1 VTTLVVGATG
11 LLGREICSRL
21 RDQGLLS
28 RAMVRERSRLEP
40 WLAERGVECVPG
52 DLKAPAS
59 LRDACQGASTVIT
72 TANSMMSRRRGDN
85 LKTVDR
91 DGNLALLDAA
101 CESGAQRFV
110 YVSVS
115 PNGPPTCAFI
125 RYKRQVEEAVRRSG
139 LKWTILQPSAFMET
153 SFTMRPFFDTRKGI
167 VMTFGSGEAPS
178 SYVSL
183 EDVAQFAIASLQQRK
198 MENRDLPLGGPE
210 ALSPRVVA
218 TIFSEAF
225 GREFR
230 VRRIPVWIPK
240 LVRMLAAPFSD
251 RVASIGTMCVLSG
264 MGDVIDMSDLV
275 AETGITLTSVADFA
289 RRAAGTTSTE
299 V

>member
-21 RDQGLLS
+21 RAQGLPT
-28 RAMVRERSRLEP
+28 RAIVRLGSPAEP
-40 WLAERGVECVPG
+40 WLVDRGVECVPG
-52 DLKAPAS
+52 DLKDAAS
-59 LRDACQGASTVIT
+59 LAGACHGASTVIT

-85 LKTVDR
+85 LRSVDR
-91 DGNLALLDAA
+91 DGNLALLGAA
-101 CESGAQRFV
+101 CQSSAHRFV

-125 RYKRQVEEAVRRSG
+125 RCKRLVEEAVRQSG

-153 SFTMRPFFDTRKGI
+153 SFTMRPFFDVQKGI
-167 VMTFGSGEAPS
+167 VSTFGPGEAPT

-183 EDVAQFAIASLQQRK
+183 EDVAQFAVASLQRP
-198 MENRDLPLGGPE
+198 ELESRELPLGGPE
-210 ALSPRVVA
+210 ALSPRAVA
-218 TIFSEAF
+218 RIFSQAF
-225 GREFR
+225 GRDFR
-230 VRRIPVWIPK
+230 LRRIPVWIPR

-264 MGDVIDMSDLV
+264 AGDVIDMSDLI

-289 RRAAGTTSTE
+289 RLAADQG
-299 V
+299 